1 MRNAFMTLTTAGP
14 LAQVDES
21 EIAMQMDEETFRAF
35 YDGTARSVWLYLL
48 RVTHDTHLADDL
60 LQETYYRFLRT
71 ERSYDSEA
79 HRRNYLFRIATNLAR
94 DRHRR
99 RGVPLVE
106 LPGDSHPDAPRRRG
120 DEGELA
126 ARRTDLSRAM
136 ARLKPRDRALL
147 WLAYAN
153 GSSHVEIAESLGV
166 KRGSVKALLLR
177 ARRRLAGLLTG
188 EARA

>member
-1 MRNAFMTLTTAGP
+1 MRNASMTLTSVGP
-14 LAQVDES
+14 LTHVDEG
-21 EIAMQMDEETFRAF
+21 EITMQMDEETFRAF
-35 YDGTARSVWLYLL
+35 YDSTARSAWLYLL

-99 RGVPLVE
+99 RSVPLVDM
-106 LPGDSHPDAPRRRG
+106 PGDSHPDAPRRRA

-166 KRGSVKALLLR
+166 KSGSVKALLLR

>member
-1 MRNAFMTLTTAGP
+1 MTLTTVGSLPYA
-14 LAQVDES
+14 DEG
-21 EIAMQMDEETFRAF
+21 EIAMQMDEETFRGF
-35 YDGTARSVWLYLL
+35 YDSTSRSVWLYLL

-71 ERSYDSEA
+71 ERSYESEA
-79 HRRNYLFRIATNLAR
+79 HRRNYLFRIATNLTR

-106 LPGDSHPDAPRRRG
+106 LPEDSHPDAPRGRG

-126 ARRTDLSRAM
+126 VRRTDLSRAM

-166 KRGSVKALLLR
+166 KSGSVKALLLR
-177 ARRRLAGLLTG
+177 ARRRLAGLLAG
-188 EARA
+188 ARV